1 MRRMLVSRISRR
13 VLAEHHIALSE
24 AFIGRGRETN
34 GESHVGI
41 IFTGL
46 NVKQCVERCTKL
58 LSESAL
64 WSTGLRVYDDIET
77 PEVHIEG
84 HLNTTFA
91 YIREHLECAFL
102 KTPIFLFK
110 TEIEAD
116 ILFLNF

>member
-24 AFIGRGRETN
+24 AFMGRGRETN
-34 GESHVGI
+34 GEPHVGI

-64 WSTGLRVYDDIET
+64 WSTGLRVDDGSET
-77 PEVHIEG
+77 PKVHIEG
-84 HLNTTFA
+84 HLDTSFA
-91 YIREHLECAFL
+91 YIREHLEYVL
-102 KTPIFLFK
+102 
-110 TEIEAD
+110 
-116 ILFLNF
+116 